1 MSNVQIE
8 IPQFTAK
15 EYKSSSAP
23 YEWLYQYKDD
33 KFMLRQLCEQ
43 MKDNAG
49 AVGVR
54 AFMAM
59 WNSYCEM
66 QAEKKGF
73 SLENATNFED
83 QPLELF
89 SGSYICDEMGVAV
102 MDRYGYEQT
111 VCRHPILPCERL
123 VNIDTGEERLKI
135 AYKNSTRNR
144 TWRELIAEK
153 AVVASSS
160 AILQLSQKG
169 VVVNSENAK
178 ALSTYLLELEQLNY
192 DFIPEQK
199 SVGRLGWVGN
209 HGFSP
214 YVEDLVFDGEN
225 NFRHMFNAVSP
236 YGDRDKWIETMRS
249 VRAEKTAGRYFLAAS
264 FASVILEP
272 CGLLPFFLHAW
283 GGTEVGKAQPLDTK
297 VITPNGFKLM
307 GDIHIGDLVI
317 GGDGK
322 PYEVSGVYPQGK
334 KDVYKVTF
342 SDGTSTR
349 CCKEHLW
356 NVTTTTRRNHNR
368 GYITMSLEDILKK
381 PIKTKK
387 GEYQYRIPVCQPV
400 EYEQSQELYIHPYAL
415 GALLGDGCLTL
426 KRNKANYS
434 KNIYFA
440 NAERDVIERL
450 NATLKE
456 NDVEFMRFNHIPH
469 QYFMRG
475 SGKAKF
481 IAEIERLGL
490 KCSSIQ
496 KFIPHAY
503 LTSSI
508 SNRKALLFG
517 LMDTDGSVGNKK
529 HSYKYST
536 ISEQLAKDVQCLCW
550 SLGYRATI
558 SSNTRT
564 SRFNPEG
571 EEFTEFVVSIITDD
585 IIFSSNKH
593 NERHATV
600 RRNRKEDKT
609 SLAIVSVEL
618 VGHEEC
624 QCIMVDSKEHTYLC
638 DDFIVTHNTV
648 GLMIAASV
656 WASPKL
662 GDFITTFNSTMVGQ
676 EMTATFLNSLP
687 MCIDELQIQS
697 SSGVREFDKI
707 IYQLT
712 EGVGKTRGAKTGG
725 LQKTNTW
732 RCCFITNGERPISS
746 ENSEGGAINRII
758 EFECSEKIYSDLVGL
773 CAILSSN
780 YGWAGAELVHWLQK
794 EGSFERINEIQKEYY
809 HELLKVDSTDKQAAS
824 ASAILAADHI
834 VTELIFKDGNNLTV
848 EDMEKIMQKKSEV
861 DVNLRAYE
869 SIVEMVESN
878 INHFKKNDFGDYQG
892 EVWGKVDTEYYY
904 IIKSIFD
911 REIQNR
917 GFNSAAFLAWA
928 KKNNII
934 LFDKGLRMKKV
945 RIVGHPI
952 NCVCIKKENPKWE
965 EWDGKDPSF

>member
-199 SVGRLGWVGN
+199 SVGRLGWVGK

-225 NFRHMFNAVSP
+225 NFKHIFAAVRPS
-236 YGDRDKWIETMRS
+236 GDRDTWVEAMKK
-249 VRAEKTAGRYFLAAS
+249 VRAEKSAARFVLVAS

-272 CGLLPFFLHAW
+272 CGLLPFFLHIW
-283 GGTEVGKAQPLDTK
+283 GQTEVGK
-297 VITPNGFKLM
+297 
-307 GDIHIGDLVI
+307 
-317 GGDGK
+317 
-322 PYEVSGVYPQGK
+322 
-334 KDVYKVTF
+334 
-342 SDGTSTR
+342 
-349 CCKEHLW
+349 
-356 NVTTTTRRNHNR
+356 
-368 GYITMSLEDILKK
+368 
-381 PIKTKK
+381 
-387 GEYQYRIPVCQPV
+387 
-400 EYEQSQELYIHPYAL
+400 
-415 GALLGDGCLTL
+415 
-426 KRNKANYS
+426 
-434 KNIYFA
+434 
-440 NAERDVIERL
+440 
-450 NATLKE
+450 
-456 NDVEFMRFNHIPH
+456 
-469 QYFMRG
+469 
-475 SGKAKF
+475 
-481 IAEIERLGL
+481 
-490 KCSSIQ
+490 
-496 KFIPHAY
+496 
-503 LTSSI
+503 
-508 SNRKALLFG
+508 
-517 LMDTDGSVGNKK
+517 SV
-529 HSYKYST
+529 
-536 ISEQLAKDVQCLCW
+536 A
-550 SLGYRATI
+550 
-558 SSNTRT
+558 
-564 SRFNPEG
+564 
-571 EEFTEFVVSIITDD
+571 
-585 IIFSSNKH
+585 
-593 NERHATV
+593 
-600 RRNRKEDKT
+600 
-609 SLAIVSVEL
+609 
-618 VGHEEC
+618 
-624 QCIMVDSKEHTYLC
+624 
-638 DDFIVTHNTV
+638 
-648 GLMIAASV
+648 LMIAASV

-676 EMTATFLNSLP
+676 EMMATFLNSLP

-697 SSGVREFDKI
+697 GSGVREFDKI

-712 EGVGKTRGAKTGG
+712 EGVGKTRGAKQGG
-725 LQKTNTW
+725 LQKLNTW
-732 RCCFITNGERPISS
+732 RNCFITNGERPISS
-746 ENSEGGAINRII
+746 ENSGGGAINRII
-758 EFECSEKIYSDLVGL
+758 EIECTEKVYSDLVGL
-773 CAILSSN
+773 CTVIN
-780 YGWAGAELVHWLQK
+780 NNFGWAGAEFVGWLQTD
-794 EGSFERINEIQKEYY
+794 GAFERINALQKEYY

-861 DVNLRAYE
+861 DVNVRAYDA
-869 SIVEMVESN
+869 IMDMVSSN
-878 INHFKKNDFGDYQG
+878 INHFKKNDFGEYQG
-892 EVWGKVDTEYYY
+892 EVWGKLDGDYVY
-904 IIKSIFD
+904 IIKSVFD
-911 REIQNR
+911 REMQNR
-917 GFNSAAFLAWA
+917 GYNSTAFLSWA
-928 KKNNII
+928 KANNLLLCSGNKTTRVTRII
-934 LFDKGLRMKKV
+934 GPSTR
-945 RIVGHPI
+945 
-952 NCVCIKKENPKWE
+952 CVCIKKDENLWE
-965 EWDGKDPSF
+965 KWDGKNPEF